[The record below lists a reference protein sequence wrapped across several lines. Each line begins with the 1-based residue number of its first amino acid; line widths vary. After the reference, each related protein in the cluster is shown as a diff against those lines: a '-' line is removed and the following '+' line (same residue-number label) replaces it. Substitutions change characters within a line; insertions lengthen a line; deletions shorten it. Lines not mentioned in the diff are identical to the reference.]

1 VTIDMAVFLIQRGK
15 GARREI
21 VPKGENSAHNGI
33 GRKFRDRSQ

>member
-1 VTIDMAVFLIQRGK
+1 MAVFLIQPGK

-21 VPKGENSAHNGI
+21 VPKGENGAHDGI